1 MFFNREKELEEL
13 ERLTRNEPNLI
24 TFVYGPINSGKTSLM
39 LKFTKRVKREHVPFY
54 INLRRSPV
62 ASYDDFLEI
71 LFSIDFE
78 DRVNVS
84 EITSLAVSMAG
95 ELFGIPIPRDIL
107 EKIRK
112 EKRPKNAFE
121 YVARVL
127 EGVKRKGKM
136 PILILDELQVIKDLK
151 VNGPL
156 IYELFNFFI
165 HLTKE
170 VHLAHVF
177 VVTSDSLFIEKVYNE
192 TMLQGRS
199 RYFLVDDFDK
209 KTTIEFLTMNG
220 FTKEEGELVWSY
232 IGGKPALLVEAVNNR
247 EKLKEWLETIL
258 RLSTYRVKALLKEKE
273 EYREVLEKFIEEEEM
288 PFEGYIE
295 EEIRELIQA
304 NILFLDPLKGV
315 IRPQGRLELL
325 AIREALR

>member
-13 ERLTRNEPNLI
+13 GRLIKSEPNLI

-39 LKFTKRVKREHVPFY
+39 LEFTKRVKEEHVPFY

-71 LFSIDFE
+71 LFSIDFDDRIKTE
-78 DRVNVS
+78 D
-84 EITSLAVSMAG
+84 IASLAISMTG
-95 ELFGIPIPRDIL
+95 ELFGIPIPGEIL
-107 EKIRK
+107 ERIRRDK
-112 EKRPKNAFE
+112 KPRNAFE

-127 EGVKRKGKM
+127 EDVKRKGKI

-165 HLTKE
+165 HLAKE
-170 VHLAHVF
+170 VHLSHVF
-177 VVTSDSLFIEKVYNE
+177 VVTSDTLFIEKVYNE

-209 KTTIEFLTMNG
+209 ETAIEFLRENG
-220 FTKEEGELVWSY
+220 FTKKESELVWSY
-232 IGGKPALLVEAVNNR
+232 IGGKPALLVEAVNNKGR
-247 EKLKEWLETIL
+247 LREWLETML
-258 RLSTYRVKALLKEKE
+258 RLSTYRVKALLREKE
-273 EYREVLEKFIEEEEM
+273 EYREVLKKFIEDKEI